1 MKTTFLPLL
10 LGLAAWFFVAAV
22 VLSTFAR
29 APLVVTPKP
38 RGAPVVVTP
47 VYAALPVESA
57 GK

>member
-29 APLVVTPKP
+29 APLVVPARPKP
-38 RGAPVVVTP
+38 APVVVTP
-47 VYAALPVESA
+47 VYAALPVA
-57 GK
+57 GPGR